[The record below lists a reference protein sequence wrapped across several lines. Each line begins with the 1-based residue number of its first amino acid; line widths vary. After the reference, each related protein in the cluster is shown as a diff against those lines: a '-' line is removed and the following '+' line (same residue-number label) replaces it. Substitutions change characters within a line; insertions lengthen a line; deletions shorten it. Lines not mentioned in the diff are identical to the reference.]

1 MSPRQDEIDEGPQ
14 AEDLERFG
22 HATVKCRKCGAEV
35 YDEAE
40 WCHKC
45 GAVLAPDP
53 DTGGGTPKW
62 VMITAISLAVGF
74 ILFVIVGALR

>member
-1 MSPRQDEIDEGPQ
+1 MSGRDDHLDEGPQ

-22 HATVKCRKCGAEV
+22 HATVKCPKCGAEV

-45 GAVLAPDP
+45 GAVLSASEE
-53 DTGGGTPKW
+53 TGSSTPKW
-62 VMITAISLAVGF
+62 VMITAISLALGF
-74 ILFVIVGALR
+74 ILIVIVRAL